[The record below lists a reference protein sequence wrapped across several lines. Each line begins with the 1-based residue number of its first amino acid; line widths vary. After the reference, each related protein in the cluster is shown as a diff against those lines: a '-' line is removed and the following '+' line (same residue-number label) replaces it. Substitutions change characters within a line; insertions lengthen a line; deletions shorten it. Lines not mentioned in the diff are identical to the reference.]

1 MSKYNSFEELKI
13 ACKKFVDAAK
23 DRDAYDGIKKLLT
36 ELYPDKAH
44 FIYELLQNAE
54 DMHAT
59 EVLFSLKGEQLIFEH
74 NGTRRD
80 FTLDDISAITNVG
93 QSPKRDDPTSIG
105 QFGVGF
111 KAVYAYTNTP
121 EIHSGQYDFKILDML
136 LPEDIGVEKS
146 AKPHFTQFIFPLGT
160 AIKSTKQAIEEINA
174 GLKGLDEN
182 SILFLSH
189 IKKIRYIL
197 SDGQIGS
204 VEIKPYKSISKVY
217 EVTTYKAGIHTPT
230 MSYFLKFE
238 KPISVDIKNTTE
250 TRYVSIAYKVD
261 INERSQLIFDSSIK
275 GKVCIYFPA
284 EKEVSNLRFHINAPF
299 ASTVARDSVRSC
311 KENTELIHILANLVC
326 ESIDWIKANKLW
338 DRSIYSVLP
347 NKRDFMN
354 DLNNVFLPIQRD
366 IFNKLSLQDFIQAKN
381 RIFYRAKDIVQ
392 LNGTIAK
399 LFAIDE
405 LKKLEGHAHITAA
418 QPNSFEYYLFLDL
431 SILTINESK
440 FLQILKNNHYAF
452 YSIISTRGISWCIDF
467 YSVMLEIW
475 QHNNYDVGQLSKVKM
490 IPADDGSF
498 YSLSEKIFIKSNY
511 VPKNI
516 KSPKYVASALIKNEK
531 AKRFLEDIL
540 KVPVMDSK
548 YDYLEEINAGDI
560 KGAISGIIDIIEE
573 FSKANDKQKFY
584 EKYKDAKIF
593 ISKNIYSDDPY
604 VILPASQCCLNKSVA
619 FFYSFE
625 RDAYKNTPCGRVFT
639 GHKERVSYALMIE
652 EYKKHYNSEVINQL
666 QNMFIALGGKS
677 KPAIYEFDVTNNPLC
692 QQWISVNKYK
702 KNNIQSRDFIISG
715 SGYLDEIATKKL
727 FAESMLLWRFI
738 LEEEV
743 SYEDTYLYGL
753 YQPNKCT
760 YWTGESALVYY
771 LKRIKWIPNKNGEYC
786 RPCEITKEELPSE
799 FILTEITP
807 LLHAI
812 GFGNKSLQS
821 AEVLTK
827 ISDIA
832 PDMTS
837 DQQKALTLILEN
849 PALAETIVK
858 DFKGK
863 EGLSLLEALKK
874 QTKMQKEPSDD
885 DSCGQTATVKNPDKR
900 KANLQKT
907 FEAGLKSPFKR
918 TKKLR
923 YTCSSSNK
931 EERNFVRLQYSGK
944 CQICD
949 GDAIIKHDGTPY
961 FQAVNIVATSDLND
975 ELLTNLE
982 LGWNTLSL
990 CPNCAAKY
998 LYCAKN
1004 LSNFVE
1010 QLEST
1015 NVEANSNKNIEIK
1028 IELQEEEVSIKFT
1041 PKHFLALKTAFE
1053 IYGKE

>member
-1 MSKYNSFEELKI
+1 MSKYTSFEELKI

-54 DMHAT
+54 DMQAT
-59 EVLFSLKGEQLIFEH
+59 EVLFSLNGENLIFEH

-121 EIHSGQYDFKILDML
+121 EIHSGQYNFKILDML
-136 LPEDIGVEKS
+136 LPEDIGVEKT

-160 AIKSTKQAIEEINA
+160 SIKNTKQAIEEINA
-174 GLKGLDEN
+174 GLKELDEN

-197 SDGQIGS
+197 SNGQLGS
-204 VEIKPYKSISKVY
+204 VEIKPYESIPQVY
-217 EVTTYKAGIHTPT
+217 EVTNYKAGIHTPDIT
-230 MSYFLKFE
+230 YFLKFD
-238 KPISVDIKNTTE
+238 KPISIDIKDTKE

-261 INERSQLIFDSSIK
+261 INEQSRLIFDSSIK

-284 EKEVSNLRFHINAPF
+284 EKETSNLRFHINAPF

-311 KENTELIHILANLVC
+311 KENNELVHKLANLVC
-326 ESIDWIKANKLW
+326 ESIDWIKTNKLW

-347 NKRDFMN
+347 SKRDFMN
-354 DLNNVFLPIQRD
+354 DVNNIFLPIQRD
-366 IFNKLSLQDFIQAKN
+366 IFNKISLYDFIQTKN
-381 RIFYRAKDIVQ
+381 NKFYKPRDIVQ
-392 LNGTIAK
+392 LNVTIAK
-399 LFAIDE
+399 LFSIE
-405 LKKLEGHAHITAA
+405 EFKRLEGHAHITAT

-431 SILTINESK
+431 GIQTINENK
-440 FLQILKNNHYAF
+440 FLQILKNNSNAF
-452 YSIISTRGISWCIDF
+452 YSTVSARGISWCIDF

-475 QHNNYDVGQLSKVKM
+475 QHNNYDIGQLSKVKM
-490 IPADDGSF
+490 IPTDDGSF
-498 YSLSEKIFIKSNY
+498 YSLTDKIFIRSSY
-511 VPKNI
+511 IPKNI
-516 KSPKYVASALIKNEK
+516 KSPKYVASILVKNER
-531 AKRFLEDIL
+531 AKKYLEDVL

-560 KGAISGIIDIIEE
+560 NGAISVIIDIIEE
-573 FSKANDKQKFY
+573 FSKTSDKQKFY

-593 ISKNIYSDDPY
+593 VSKNIYSADSY
-604 VILPASQCCLNKSVA
+604 IVLSASQCCLNKTVA
-619 FFYSFE
+619 FFHSFE
-625 RDAYKNTPCGRVFT
+625 RDAYKSSPVGMVFT
-639 GHKERVSYALMIE
+639 GHKERVSYILMID
-652 EYKKHYNSEVINQL
+652 EYKKRYNSEVINKL
-666 QNMFIALGGKS
+666 QNMFIALGGKTD
-677 KPAIYEFDVTNNPLC
+677 PTIDTFDVTDNPLC
-692 QQWISVNKYK
+692 QQWMSVNKYK
-702 KNNIQSRDFIISG
+702 KTNVQSRDFIISG
-715 SGYLDEIATKKL
+715 SGYFDEIASKKL
-727 FAESMLLWRFI
+727 FAESMLLWQFI
-738 LEEEV
+738 SKDEI
-743 SYEDTYLYGL
+743 SYEDTYLTGL
-753 YQPNKCT
+753 YQPSKNT
-760 YWTGESALVYY
+760 YWAGDSALVYY
-771 LKRIKWIPNKNGEYC
+771 LKRIKWIANRDGKYC
-786 RPCEITKEELPSE
+786 RPCEITKEELPDE
-799 FILTEITP
+799 FKYTELTP
-807 LLHAI
+807 LLQAI

-832 PDMTS
+832 PDITS
-837 DQQKALTLILEN
+837 EQQKALTLILEN
-849 PALAETIVK
+849 PALAETLVK

-874 QTKMQKEPSDD
+874 QTKMQKEPSDEYFKEKT
-885 DSCGQTATVKNPDKR
+885 GVVKNPDKR
-900 KANLQKT
+900 KENLQKT
-907 FEAGLKSPFKR
+907 FEAGLQSPVKR

-923 YTCSSSNK
+923 YSCSSANK
-931 EERNFVRLQYSGK
+931 EERNFVRLQYGGK

-949 GDAIIKHDGTPY
+949 SDAIIKHDGTPY
-961 FQAVNIVATSDLND
+961 FQAVNIVTTSDLND

-1004 LSNFVE
+1004 LSTFVE
-1010 QLEST
+1010 QLDSV

-1028 IELQEEEVSIKFT
+1028 IELQEKEVSIKFK